1 MFGNEWNCWIYQ
13 ESVLGSENFLS
24 WKRNT
29 CSLSHQ
35 WEFVAFS
42 LLRQCHE
49 QLLSE
54 STGLSPAFWNCFKI
68 DLYLENVRENYFNSI
83 KRDVFFTLVKFSSLS
98 TVLNLQI
105 SKNQNFLEVCYKVIW
120 WKKCDMHWWEDIM
133 YCHLLWIAVYFTAKI
148 LMCLIRQQPYTYR
161 WQDK

>member
-1 MFGNEWNCWIYQ
+1 MRQVPLHGFYLYQ
-13 ESVLGSENFLS
+13 GVKRQSVRRIEGMQRIVHIKIEVVILKGDGLS

-83 KRDVFFTLVKFSSLS
+83 KRDVFFTLVKFPCFPRNRKMTTKVTILKYKNTRFHFIFKWS
-98 TVLNLQI
+98 I
-105 SKNQNFLEVCYKVIW
+105 SVEANYA
-120 WKKCDMHWWEDIM
+120 H
-133 YCHLLWIAVYFTAKI
+133 
-148 LMCLIRQQPYTYR
+148 
-161 WQDK
+161 